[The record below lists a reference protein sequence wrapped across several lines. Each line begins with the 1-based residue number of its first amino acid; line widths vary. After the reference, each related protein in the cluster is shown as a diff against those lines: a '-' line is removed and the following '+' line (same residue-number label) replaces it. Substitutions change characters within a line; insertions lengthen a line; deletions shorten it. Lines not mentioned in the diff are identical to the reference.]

1 MTQFGAHSGMAAHRG
16 TMILVFGIIGI
27 VICFPLGIAAW
38 IMGNG
43 DLAKM
48 NAGQMDPAGRSNTN
62 VGRILG
68 MISVALTV
76 VGCIGTT
83 LLGGLGVIMGA
94 AVGSGGSM

>member
-1 MTQFGAHSGMAAHRG
+1 
-16 TMILVFGIIGI
+16 MILIFGIIGI
-27 VICFPLGIAAW
+27 VCCLPFGIAAW

-68 MISVALTV
+68 MINVALAV
-76 VGCIGTT
+76 VGCIGGI
-83 LLGGLGVIMGA
+83 LLGGLGAIMSA
-94 AVGSGGSM
+94 AAGSSGSY